1 VRRGCVHHR
10 GPKSQPERYHAGTHI
25 AVDRGL
31 GRFIQRNRVPEHG
44 KSTKTL
50 GTSIVSLALIGWPHG
65 KESRGKEPIAASV
78 RSRILDKIVN
88 VSVKNEIAAQ
98 ETLEKVLSQCAPAMR
113 DSLEAVLRGEDLPF
127 EQGLQL
133 ATAEGTGLQA
143 LVAVADYLR
152 RETAGET
159 VTYVVNRNINF
170 TNVCFVGCSFCGF
183 GRGPQAADAYSL
195 SFEQIVRR
203 AQEAW
208 DCGATEVCI
217 QGGLPRDL
225 DGFFYRD
232 LLRAIKRSISA
243 MHVHAFSPMEI
254 DYGVLKTGM
263 PLRDYLQMLKDEG
276 LGSIP
281 GTAAEILDD
290 RIRRQLSP
298 NKLPVAR
305 WVEIITT
312 AHALGIPST
321 STMMYG
327 HVEEPADWIGH
338 LLLLRSI
345 QKRTGG
351 FTEFVPLGFIHQNTR
366 LYKHGGAR
374 PGAVRDEHLRV
385 HALSR
390 VLLHG
395 AIPNV
400 QVSWVKLGIE
410 TSLACLQAGANDFGG
425 TLMEENIS
433 KAAGATFGEYVSPE
447 EFRAHIRKIGR
458 MPAERST
465 TYKIRRTFERH
476 EDDPPS
482 TATPLRQLRAEAH
495 GPYTEGAY

>member
-1 VRRGCVHHR
+1 VTTLV
-10 GPKSQPERYHAGTHI
+10 KSEFGQGE
-25 AVDRGL
+25 VL
-31 GRFIQRNRVPEHG
+31 E
-44 KSTKTL
+44 KSL
-50 GTSIVSLALIGWPHG
+50 SLCAADMRHFLEGVL
-65 KESRGKEPIAASV
+65 RGKEPS
-78 RSRILDKIVN
+78 
-88 VSVKNEIAAQ
+88 
-98 ETLEKVLSQCAPAMR
+98 
-113 DSLEAVLRGEDLPF
+113 F
-127 EQGLQL
+127 EQGLRL
-133 ATAEGTGLQA
+133 TTAEGASLQA
-143 LVAVADYLR
+143 LVAVADHLR
-152 RETAGET
+152 RETVGET
-159 VTYVVNRNINF
+159 ITYVVNRNINF

-183 GRGPQAADAYSL
+183 GRGPAASDAYSL
-195 SFEQIVRR
+195 SFEEVVRR
-203 AQEAW
+203 SLEAW

-232 LLRAIKRSISA
+232 LLRAIKHALPA

-263 PLRDYLQMLKDEG
+263 PLRDYLRMMKDEG

-312 AHALGIPST
+312 AHDLGIPTT

-327 HVEEPADWIGH
+327 HVEDPADWVRH
-338 LLLLRSI
+338 LLLLRSL

-366 LYKHGGAR
+366 LFKHGGAR
-374 PGAVRDEHLRV
+374 PGAMRDEHLRV

-395 AIPNV
+395 AIPNI
-400 QVSWVKLGIE
+400 QVSWVKLGID

-458 MPAERST
+458 VPSERST
-465 TYKIRRTFERH
+465 TYKIRRTFERR

-482 TATPLRQLRAEAH
+482 ALPPLRFARTETHAA
-495 GPYTEGAY
+495 YTEGAY